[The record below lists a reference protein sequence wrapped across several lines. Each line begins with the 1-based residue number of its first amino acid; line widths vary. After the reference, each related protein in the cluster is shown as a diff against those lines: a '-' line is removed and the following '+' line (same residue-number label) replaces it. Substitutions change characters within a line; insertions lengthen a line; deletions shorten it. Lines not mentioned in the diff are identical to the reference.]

1 MQILVKVI
9 SVLAISLIGLI
20 AGALV
25 SYFVAGLVY
34 IAIYGSGPV
43 ANSYEC
49 ARGMAFGWL
58 SLLGGALIGLCVSGY
73 WGYRFFGLGKDIGQS
88 N

>member
-9 SVLAISLIGLI
+9 SVLAMSLIGLV

-25 SYFVAGLVY
+25 SYFVAGMVY
-34 IAIYGSGPV
+34 IAIFGSGPV
-43 ANSYEC
+43 TNSYEC

-58 SLLGGALIGLCVSGY
+58 SLIGGALIGFCVSGY
-73 WGYRFFGLGKDIGQS
+73 WGYRFFEPGKDTGES